1 MFAPIT
7 RESRAQN
14 AQCNSNLSSPP
25 LRVRD
30 VPFFMYVMYVAGYF
44 EVLLETLKQ
53 KRTPRGSFETGLT
66 TEKPGFKNCCELTR
80 AGHSMETSSNAQILQ
95 SFKDFFDLQSTTPQ
109 QPCQCERCGSTMEYF
124 NAHFWF
130 YETEMAWNIPLP
142 FCPSCDLD
150 IVECGHS
157 RQE

>member
-1 MFAPIT
+1 
-7 RESRAQN
+7 
-14 AQCNSNLSSPP
+14 
-25 LRVRD
+25 
-30 VPFFMYVMYVAGYF
+30 MYVAGYF

-53 KRTPRGSFETGLT
+53 KKKPPGGSFKTGLT
-66 TEKPGFKNCCELTR
+66 TEKPGFKGCCELTR

-95 SFKDFFDLQSTTPQ
+95 SFKNFFDLQSTTPQ
-109 QPCQCERCGSTMEYF
+109 QPCQCERCGSIMEYF